1 MIRATGAEN
10 LESLM
15 KAELSAEVFAE
26 SSVSGCL
33 ADDETAV
40 TPKNHRMNR
49 KTGPPS
55 STKEQADNAISTAA
69 FTAKDDYI

>member
-1 MIRATGAEN
+1 MSTATGAEN

-15 KAELSAEVFAE
+15 KAELSAEIFAG

-33 ADDETAV
+33 TDDETAV
-40 TPKNHRMNR
+40 TPKKHRMSR